1 MGLKRRDS
9 GQPDAKRRKR
19 VGFTE
24 FDIGIEANECVKIFL
39 VSKPEEVDCA
49 ESFCISPVDLNQ
61 FFGEDGKIYGYKD
74 LKINIWLSSRSFHA
88 YPEISFQKSFKGTMG
103 ITDLNP
109 VFQIMFGESLVVKK
123 DEFLD
128 TFSTEHNY
136 IRDIVSNG
144 MVIHSKVLE
153 KHDDSLNYLSEEE
166 SPKTEHQV
174 IRMDPSS
181 GPVGQL
187 YSRLVPLVLLLV
199 EGGRPIDISDP
210 RWDIYFAVEKESNQ
224 LGSIGIK
231 LHGFAT
237 MYRFYHHP
245 DSTRFR
251 ISQLLVLPPYQG
263 HGHGSILLETINS
276 IAIAEDVYDVTAEEP
291 SDYLQQIRVC
301 IDTLRLLTFEPVK
314 SSVTSIASQLK
325 ESKLSKR
332 VGKFWSDPPAAIIEE
347 ARKQLKINKKQF
359 VRCWEV
365 LIFLYLHPDD
375 QKSMENFRTCIADRL
390 KADILE
396 KSPETNGKS
405 VIDVPSDYNPQMTF
419 VVFQAAASQVKVDGA
434 GVNGNE
440 NNIQD
445 DQLNQVVDKHVEEIM
460 EIAKKVAMHAAKS

>member
-1 MGLKRRDS
+1 MGSKRRGS
-9 GQPDAKRRKR
+9 GLPDVKRRKR

-24 FDIGIEANECVKIFL
+24 FDIGVEANGCVKIFL

-88 YPEISFQKSFKGTMG
+88 YPDISFQKSFKGAMG

-144 MVIHSKVLE
+144 TVIHSKVLE
-153 KHDDSLNYLSEEE
+153 QHDDSSNYLSEAE
-166 SPKTEHQV
+166 SSTTEV

-199 EGGRPIDISDP
+199 EGGRAIDISDP

-224 LGSIGIK
+224 LGAISVK
-231 LHGFAT
+231 LLGFAT

-263 HGHGSILLETINS
+263 HGHGRLLLETINS

-301 IDTLRLLTFEPVK
+301 IDTLRLLTFEPVQP
-314 SSVTSIASQLK
+314 SVTTIASQLK
-325 ESKLSKR
+325 ESNLSKK
-332 VGKFWSDPPAAIIEE
+332 VGKFCSDPPAGIIEE

-359 VRCWEV
+359 LRCWEV
-365 LIFLYLHPDD
+365 LIYLYLHPDD
-375 QKSMENFRTCIADRL
+375 QKSIENFRTCIADRL

-396 KSPETNGKS
+396 KNPETNGKS
-405 VIDVPSDYNPQMTF
+405 LIDVPSDYNPQMTF
-419 VVFQAAASQVKVDGA
+419 VVFQAASEVKVNG

-440 NNIQD
+440 NNVQD
-445 DQLNQVVDKHVEEIM
+445 DQLNQVVDKHVEGIV
-460 EIAKKVAMHAAKS
+460 EIAKKVATHAAKS

>member
-1 MGLKRRDS
+1 MGLKRRGS
-9 GQPDAKRRKR
+9 GQPEVKRRKR

-24 FDIGIEANECVKIFL
+24 FDIGVEANECVKIFL
-39 VSKPEEVDCA
+39 VSKPEEVDQADSC
-49 ESFCISPVDLNQ
+49 CINPVDLNQ

-88 YPEISFQKSFKGTMG
+88 YPEISFQKSFKGAMG

-128 TFSTEHNY
+128 TFSTEQNY
-136 IRDIVSNG
+136 IRDVVSNG
-144 MVIHSKVLE
+144 TVLHSKVME
-153 KHDDSLNYLSEEE
+153 KHDDSSTYISETE
-166 SPKTEHQV
+166 SFTTEHQ
-174 IRMDPSS
+174 IISMDPSS

-210 RWDIYFAVEKESNQ
+210 RWDIYFSVEKEFNQ
-224 LGSIGIK
+224 LGAIGIK
-231 LHGFAT
+231 LLGFAT

-263 HGHGSILLETINS
+263 HGYGRLLLETINS
-276 IAIAEDVYDVTAEEP
+276 IAIDEDIYDVTAEEP

-314 SSVTSIASQLK
+314 PSLTSFSSQLK
-325 ESKLSKR
+325 ESNLSKK
-332 VGKFWSDPPAAIIEE
+332 VGKFCSDPPAG
-347 ARKQLKINKKQF
+347 
-359 VRCWEV
+359 
-365 LIFLYLHPDD
+365 D

-390 KADILE
+390 KAEILE
-396 KSPETNGKS
+396 KNPETNGKT
-405 VIDVPSDYNPQMTF
+405 VIDVPSEYNPQMTF
-419 VVFQAAASQVKVDGA
+419 VVFQAASQEKVDQA

-440 NNIQD
+440 TNIQD
-445 DQLNQVVDKHVEEIM
+445 EQLNQVVDKHVEEIV
-460 EIAKKVAMHAAKS
+460 ELAKKVTMHAKGQV